1 MENLPLTIKERIL
14 LIAGHAKL
22 SKIEFFK
29 GLGLSYAN
37 FKGEQKK
44 SGLSSDALLKV
55 LSKYPEINPSWLL
68 LGEGPM
74 VLTKTPATMEANTL
88 EAAKEYIAPL
98 SDSEIQLA
106 LYEEFKNLSRLILQL
121 SNDVYDLS
129 KRVEALENKS
139 TKESKKSKSDTKKGK
154 KAKK

>member
-1 MENLPLTIKERIL
+1 MDNLSLTVKERIL

-29 GLGLSYAN
+29 DLGMSYAN

-68 LGEGPM
+68 LGEGEM
-74 VLTKTPATMEANTL
+74 LR
-88 EAAKEYIAPL
+88 IAPL
-98 SDSEIQLA
+98 AEAEKDSVTVQPSEELHPEYELTQVIYDKVQNISQLIEGYA
-106 LYEEFKNLSRLILQL
+106 LHLQSLI
-121 SNDVYDLS
+121 
-129 KRVEALENKS
+129 KRIEALE
-139 TKESKKSKSDTKKGK
+139 KKDKGGK
-154 KAKK
+154 KKKKKKLS